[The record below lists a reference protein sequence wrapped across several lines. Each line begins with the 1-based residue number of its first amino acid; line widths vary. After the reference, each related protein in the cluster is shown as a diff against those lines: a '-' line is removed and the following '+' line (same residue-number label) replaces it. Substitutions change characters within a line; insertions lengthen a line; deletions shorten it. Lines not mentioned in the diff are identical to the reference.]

1 MNCVEA
7 WTASVLFIDASK
19 LFAKNGNKN
28 ILLPEHQDQIMSL
41 FEQRKDV
48 EYLAKLVKNDDIL
61 ANDANLSVSSYVEQE
76 DTREKI
82 DIALVNEKLRY
93 LVDEANVLNQKIED
107 IIKELES

>member
-1 MNCVEA
+1 
-7 WTASVLFIDASK
+7 
-19 LFAKNGNKN
+19 
-28 ILLPEHQDQIMSL
+28 MSL

-48 EYLAKLVKNDDIL
+48 EYLAKMVKNDDIL